1 MRPVT
6 AAQHEADGKRV
17 TFLRELLGGANA
29 SLAAARANLGR
40 GTVYRWKLEDAEFAD
55 VWAEI
60 VATRPRARHLRRRVL
75 GRRRHS
81 ESSQL
86 ASHGT
91 TATASPEA
99 AWDNDFGPVWKVR

>member
-1 MRPVT
+1 
-6 AAQHEADGKRV
+6 
-17 TFLRELLGGANA
+17 
-29 SLAAARANLGR
+29 
-40 GTVYRWKLEDAEFAD
+40 WKLEDAEFAD

-99 AWDNDFGPVWKVR
+99 AWDNDFVPVWKVR